1 MNGTLKVTATDLTTA
16 AGEFQNT
23 ASLVKNLTAQMPQTV
38 NQLSGQ
44 VWSGDAAN
52 KYKQKFNGL
61 QDDISRMYKYITDHV
76 TDLNEMARSYSSVE
90 AENVSAA
97 GALSDDV
104 VK

>member
-23 ASLVKNLTAQMPQTV
+23 ASQVKQLTSQMTQTV

-44 VWSGDAAN
+44 IWSGDAAT